1 MPDESPEPQDAPGS
15 DEDHPTPP
23 TAPSQYDEG
32 PTTVQVD
39 VEAAFPEIR
48 RLKALGAVLFIVAGI
63 SAALPIMLMAGSGEA
78 FGTRALVALGL
89 AVAGIAVGIVG
100 LLSPGL
106 RRPSLWLAP
115 ALLVAA
121 AAAGTPGLSLDDIP
135 PLELV
140 LAFAF
145 AISLILAVE
154 HLHAV
159 MRFIELGAY
168 ITRKRLTS
176 FRLSS
181 VVDHFQIYGFGL
193 IALIAMVTA
202 IVVVGIPWVFSQ
214 GSDATLGRSVELASV
229 FGVALAAAVVFTL
242 SSIILVFIRSVMPQR
257 VEVERVAYSRDRM
270 EEMIRGPQSL
280 GSQPEEAP
288 GRRLD
293 RPARR

>member
-1 MPDESPEPQDAPGS
+1 MPDNSPEPQDALGS

-23 TAPSQYDEG
+23 TAPPLHDEG
-32 PTTVQVD
+32 PTTLQVD

-63 SAALPIMLMAGSGEA
+63 SAALPIMLMAGSEET

-106 RRPSLWLAP
+106 RRPSIWLAP

-121 AAAGTPGLSLDDIP
+121 AAAGTPGLSLDHIP

-159 MRFIELGAY
+159 MRFVELGAY
-168 ITRKRLTS
+168 ITRQRLTS

-193 IALIAMVTA
+193 IALIAVVTV

-257 VEVERVAYSRDRM
+257 VEVERIAYSRDRM
-270 EEMIRGPQSL
+270 EEMIRGSRSL
-280 GSQPEEAP
+280 GSPPEEGS

-293 RPARR
+293 